1 MLKEVKVNAKALES
15 MLFIWA
21 SIKDREK
28 VSERFLDELANTPEM
43 KGALA
48 EGFNVMSV
56 RTVLS
61 AISNRERLNG
71 PSKNE
76 SRFWNYNM
84 WMLEDPDMT
93 ELMLKPVKTLNID
106 SAKEAVP
113 ADFPFESVEVIFFP
127 GHHETVKQVGNQLF
141 INFFHVKADVI
152 DPEKVTIDGID
163 LKEYVIG
170 QIKNMKA

>member
-28 VSERFLDELANTPEM
+28 VSERFLDGLANTPEM
-43 KGALA
+43 KGAFG
-48 EGFNVMSV
+48 EDFTPQSV

-71 PSKNE
+71 PSKPE

-84 WMLEDPDMT
+84 WMLEDEDMRDQ
-93 ELMLKPVKTLNID
+93 MLTPVKTLNVD
-106 SAKEAVP
+106 SVKTEVP
-113 ADFPFESVEVIFFP
+113 ADFPYESVEVVFFP
-127 GHHETVKQVGNQLF
+127 GHFDTVKQIGNQLF
-141 INFFHVKADVI
+141 INFFEVKANVLENTVMIEGKPLKDFVV
-152 DPEKVTIDGID
+152 EKI
-163 LKEYVIG
+163 KE
-170 QIKNMKA
+170 MK

>member
-21 SIKDREK
+21 SIQDREK
-28 VSERFLDELANTPEM
+28 ISERFLDELAKTPEM
-43 KGALA
+43 KGAYEPTFTEL
-48 EGFNVMSV
+48 SV
-56 RTVLS
+56 RQVLS

-84 WMLEDPDMT
+84 WMLEDPDT
-93 ELMLKPVKTLNID
+93 RDLMLTPVKTLNVD
-106 SAKEAVP
+106 SVKSEVP
-113 ADFPFESVEVIFFP
+113 ADFPFDSVEVVFYP
-127 GHHETVKQVGNQLF
+127 GHLETVKQIGNQLF

-152 DPEKVTIDGID
+152 ENKVTIEGTE
-163 LKEYVIG
+163 LKDYVVNK
-170 QIKNMKA
+170 IKEMK